1 MVGTNNI
8 IAAIDIGTTKIVA
21 ILGEISHDGKL
32 NILGMER
39 TVSKGVKRGVIHDI
53 ELTIEAINEAVAR
66 LKEKT
71 NKEFSTV
78 YVGIAGQHIRIVK
91 ERKFKYIENSVEEI
105 TKEDIEQI
113 TNENYKHPVE
123 IGEQILHVIPQE
135 FVVDKE
141 LGIKNPLGMAGR
153 RLDGH
158 FNIIIGRTASARNIE
173 KCVREVGLDVEELV
187 LEPLASSLAVLTK
200 EEKEAGVVLVDI
212 GGGTTDVTVYF
223 DGVLKH
229 TSVIPFGGDHV
240 TKDIK
245 EACSVFLRQAE
256 ALKVQFGE
264 AVADMTSDD
273 KVVTIPATGGWDEK
287 DISFKFLAQIIQCR
301 MEEIIDSVKFQVES
315 TGLKDKIG
323 AGIVLTGGG
332 GLLTNL
338 DILTQQRT
346 NLDVRI
352 GFPRNSKVN
361 LEENIDHPMYSTSI
375 GLLLKGMEKPKP
387 KPLEKTDL
395 NGNKPKKKKGFTAF
409 LGSLF
414 DTQDVDM

>member
-1 MVGTNNI
+1 MIGKNNI

-21 ILGEISHDGKL
+21 ILGELTPESKL

-53 ELTIEAINEAVAR
+53 ELTIEAINKAVAS
-66 LKEKT
+66 LKTKT
-71 NKEFSTV
+71 NKEISKVF
-78 YVGIAGQHIRIVK
+78 VGIAGQHIRIVK

-141 LGIKNPLGMAGR
+141 VGIKNPLGMAGR

-173 KCVREVGLDVEELV
+173 KCVKEVGLDVEELV

-229 TSVIPFGGDHV
+229 TSVIPFGGDNV
-240 TKDIK
+240 TRDIK
-245 EACSVFLRQAE
+245 EACSVLLKQAE
-256 ALKVQFGE
+256 ALKIQFGE
-264 AVADMTSDD
+264 TVADLASDE

-301 MEEIIDSVKFQVES
+301 MEEIIDSVKFQIES
-315 TGLKDKIG
+315 TGLQDKIG

-332 GLLTNL
+332 ALLTNL
-338 DILTQQRT
+338 DILTEQRT
-346 NLDVRI
+346 NLDVKI
-352 GFPRNSKVN
+352 GFPRNSRVN
-361 LEENIDHPMYSTSI
+361 LEESIDHPMYSTSI
-375 GLLLKGMEKPKP
+375 GLLLKGVEKPKP
-387 KPLEKTDL
+387 KPQEKTDL
-395 NGNKPKKKKGFTAF
+395 NGNKPKKKRGITAF

-414 DTQDVDM
+414 DTHDVDM

>member
-1 MVGTNNI
+1 MIGKNNI

-21 ILGEISHDGKL
+21 ILGELTPEGKL

-53 ELTIEAINEAVAR
+53 ELTIEAINKAVAS
-66 LKEKT
+66 LKTKT
-71 NKEFSTV
+71 NKEISKVF
-78 YVGIAGQHIRIVK
+78 VGIAGQHIRIVK

-141 LGIKNPLGMAGR
+141 VGIKNPLGMAGR

-173 KCVREVGLDVEELV
+173 KCVKEVGLDVEELV

-229 TSVIPFGGDHV
+229 TSVIPFGGDNV
-240 TKDIK
+240 TRDIK
-245 EACSVFLRQAE
+245 EACSVLLKQAE
-256 ALKVQFGE
+256 ALKIQFGE
-264 AVADMTSDD
+264 TVADLASDE

-301 MEEIIDSVKFQVES
+301 MEEIIDSVKFQIES
-315 TGLKDKIG
+315 TGLQDKIG

-332 GLLTNL
+332 ALLTNL
-338 DILTQQRT
+338 DILTEQRT
-346 NLDVRI
+346 NLDVKI
-352 GFPRNSKVN
+352 GFPRNSRVN
-361 LEENIDHPMYSTSI
+361 LEESIDHPMYSTSI
-375 GLLLKGMEKPKP
+375 GLLLKGVEKPKP
-387 KPLEKTDL
+387 KPQEKTDL
-395 NGNKPKKKKGFTAF
+395 NGNKPKKKRGITAF

-414 DTQDVDM
+414 DTHDVDM

>member
-1 MVGTNNI
+1 MIGNNNI
-8 IAAIDIGTTKIVA
+8 VAAIDIGTTKIVA
-21 ILGEISHDGKL
+21 ILGEFTPDGKL
-32 NILGMER
+32 NILGMEK

-53 ELTIEAINEAVAR
+53 ELTIEAINDAVAR
-66 LKEKT
+66 LKAKT
-71 NKEFSTV
+71 NQEISKV

-91 ERKFKYIENSVEEI
+91 ERKFKYIENSIEEI

-141 LGIKNPLGMAGR
+141 VGIKNPLGMAGR

-173 KCVREVGLDVEELV
+173 KCVKEVGLEVEELV
-187 LEPLASSLAVLTK
+187 LEPLASSLAVLTR

-229 TSVIPFGGDHV
+229 TSVIPFGGDNV
-240 TKDIK
+240 TRDIK
-245 EACSVFLRQAE
+245 EACSVLLRQAE
-256 ALKVQFGE
+256 ALKIQFGE
-264 AVADMTSDD
+264 AVSDLASDD
-273 KVVTIPATGGWDEK
+273 KVVSIPATGGWDEK
-287 DISFKFLAQIIQCR
+287 DISFKFIAQIIQCR
-301 MEEIIDSVKFQVES
+301 MEEIIDSVKLQVES

-332 GLLTNL
+332 SLLTNL
-338 DILTQQRT
+338 DLLTEQRT
-346 NLDVRI
+346 ELDVRI
-352 GFPRNSKVN
+352 GFPRNLRVN
-361 LEENIDHPMYSTSI
+361 LDENLDHPMYSTSI

-387 KPLEKTDL
+387 KPEESTDV
-395 NGNKPKKKKGFTAF
+395 NGHKPKKKRGIAAF

-414 DTQDVDM
+414 DTHDVDM

>member
-273 KVVTIPATGGWDEK
+273 KVVTIPAAGGWDEK

>member
-141 LGIKNPLGMAGR
+141 LGIKNPL
-153 RLDGH
+153 
-158 FNIIIGRTASARNIE
+158 E
-173 KCVREVGLDVEELV
+173 
-187 LEPLASSLAVLTK
+187 
-200 EEKEAGVVLVDI
+200 
-212 GGGTTDVTVYF
+212 
-223 DGVLKH
+223 
-229 TSVIPFGGDHV
+229 
-240 TKDIK
+240 
-245 EACSVFLRQAE
+245 
-256 ALKVQFGE
+256 
-264 AVADMTSDD
+264 
-273 KVVTIPATGGWDEK
+273 W
-287 DISFKFLAQIIQCR
+287 
-301 MEEIIDSVKFQVES
+301 
-315 TGLKDKIG
+315 
-323 AGIVLTGGG
+323 
-332 GLLTNL
+332 
-338 DILTQQRT
+338 
-346 NLDVRI
+346 
-352 GFPRNSKVN
+352 
-361 LEENIDHPMYSTSI
+361 
-375 GLLLKGMEKPKP
+375 
-387 KPLEKTDL
+387 
-395 NGNKPKKKKGFTAF
+395 
-409 LGSLF
+409 
-414 DTQDVDM
+414 QDVD

>member
-1 MVGTNNI
+1 MTGKNNI

-21 ILGEISHDGKL
+21 ILGELTPEGKL
-32 NILGMER
+32 KILGMER
-39 TVSKGVKRGVIHDI
+39 SVSKGVKRGVIHDI
-53 ELTIEAINEAVAR
+53 ELTIEAINEAVAK
-66 LKEKT
+66 LKQNT
-71 NKEFSTV
+71 NKEISKVF
-78 YVGIAGQHIRIVK
+78 VGIAGQHIRIVK

-113 TNENYKHPVE
+113 TKENYKHPVE

-141 LGIKNPLGMAGR
+141 VGIKNPLGMAGR

-173 KCVREVGLDVEELV
+173 KCVREVGLEVEELV

-229 TSVIPFGGDHV
+229 TSVIPFGGDNV
-240 TKDIK
+240 TRDIK
-245 EACSVFLRQAE
+245 EACSVLLKQAE
-256 ALKVQFGE
+256 ALKIQFGE
-264 AVADMTSDD
+264 AVADMAAED
-273 KVVTIPATGGWDEK
+273 KVVTIPAAGGWDEK
-287 DISFKFLAQIIQCR
+287 DISFRFLAQIIQCR
-301 MEEIIDSVKFQVES
+301 MEEIIDTVKFEVES
-315 TGLKDKIG
+315 TGLMDKIG

-332 GLLTNL
+332 SLLTNL
-338 DILTQQRT
+338 DLLAEQRT
-346 NLDVRI
+346 GLDVRI
-352 GFPRNSKVN
+352 GFPRSLKVI
-361 LEENIDHPMYSTSI
+361 LEESLDHPMYSTSI
-375 GLLLKGMEKPKP
+375 GLLLKGLEKPKP
-387 KPLEKTDL
+387 KLEEKADL
-395 NGNKPKKKKGFTAF
+395 NGNKPKKKKGISAF

-414 DTQDVDM
+414 DTHDVNM